1 LNNWFKFHFPFL
13 LWLTII
19 FVQSSFPALEL
30 PEIKIISADKL
41 AHIGVYGLLAALC
54 YVSLIHQDKVRF
66 LQNNPLLLT
75 FLICTLYGA
84 SDEIHQ
90 YFVPNRDAEVY
101 DWAADV
107 TGVIIMVFLIKFYF
121 EKKLQLFKRAAIN

>member
-121 EKKLQLFKRAAIN
+121 GKKLQLFKRAAIN